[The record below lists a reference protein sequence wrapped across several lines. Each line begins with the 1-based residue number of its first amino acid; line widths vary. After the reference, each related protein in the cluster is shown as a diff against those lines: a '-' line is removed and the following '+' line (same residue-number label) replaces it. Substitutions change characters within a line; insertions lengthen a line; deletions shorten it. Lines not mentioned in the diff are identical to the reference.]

1 MEEIENMY
9 VKDEVDENLK
19 TTSKLI
25 ENLINYFVFFLI
37 IY

>member
-25 ENLINYFVFFLI
+25 ENLINNQEKDKI